1 MSAADRADF
10 VVVGAGIAG
19 LTAAVRA
26 AEAGCSVVI
35 LNKGPRWRAD
45 RAEQS
50 TSTFY
55 AQGGVAVVTVDDPL
69 DPGDPADS
77 VDLHLTDTL
86 AAGAGLT
93 DPAAARPILADGY
106 DAVWGLMEWGAEFD
120 RTAEGLLS
128 RTREGGHSVRR
139 IIHAGGDA
147 TGAAIQRAL
156 GARAT
161 ELGPGGLI
169 DVRDDAV
176 ATDVLLADGRAVG
189 VRYLREGA
197 EHAVYAPT
205 ILLATGGAGH
215 LYAATTNPAGATA
228 DGIGLALRAGAQVA
242 DLEFIQFHPTM
253 LYIDGAGAGGA
264 ARGRR
269 TLISEAVRGE
279 GGRLI
284 DVDGRSVTEGVHPL
298 GDLAPRD
305 VVANAVQAAILRT
318 GHPCV
323 YLDVTGVRGA
333 DGGFESRFPTVT
345 AGLVAS
351 GVDLS
356 SGRIPVVPGAH
367 YLCGGVVTDTS
378 GATCVPGLLVAGE
391 AARTGLHGGNRLAS
405 NSLLEGLVVGRR
417 SAALAVARRDVALPD
432 SAGAVAGTAPRVL
445 DRTILQDTMSRYA
458 ALGRDAAGLTAAA
471 GILDAAPAAP
481 GGPGTAREVED
492 AGLTLAARAVV
503 AAAAARTES
512 RGSHVRLDSPDS
524 SRDAVSH
531 VFRLDG
537 DELVRDAPERS
548 LTAAGG
554 QPALR

>member
-1 MSAADRADF
+1 MPDSMTAGKSDRADF

-19 LTAAVRA
+19 LTAAIRA

-35 LNKGPRWRAD
+35 LNNGPAWRAD

-55 AQGGVAVVTVDDPL
+55 AQGGVAVVTVEDPL

-93 DPAAARPILADGY
+93 DPVAARPILADGY
-106 DAVWGLMEWGAEFD
+106 DAVWGLMQWGADFD
-120 RTAEGLLS
+120 RAPDGLLS

-147 TGAAIQRAL
+147 TGAVIQRAL
-156 GARAT
+156 GSRVT
-161 ELGPGGLI
+161 ELTSHSPTPGSFVEVLDEAI
-169 DVRDDAV
+169 
-176 ATDVLLADGRAVG
+176 ATDVIRSGGRAVG
-189 VRYLREGA
+189 VRYLRDGA

-253 LYIDGAGAGGA
+253 LFVDGD
-264 ARGRR
+264 RGRR

-279 GGRLI
+279 GGRLV
-284 DVDGRSVTEGVHPL
+284 DVDGHSVTDGVHPL

-305 VVANAVQAAILRT
+305 VVANAVHAAIART

-323 YLDVTGVRGA
+323 YLDVTGVGA
-333 DGGFESRFPTVT
+333 AHGGFEVRFPTVT
-345 AGLVAS
+345 AGLMAS
-351 GVDLS
+351 GVDPS

-378 GATCVPGLLVAGE
+378 GATSVPGLLAAGE
-391 AARTGLHGGNRLAS
+391 VARTGLHGGNRLAS

-417 SAALAVARRDVALPD
+417 AASLAISRRDLSISEIADEADGPV
-432 SAGAVAGTAPRVL
+432 PRVL
-445 DRTILQDTMSRYA
+445 DRTALQDTMTRYA
-458 ALGRDAAGLTAAA
+458 ALGRDAAGLDAAV
-471 GILDAAPAAP
+471 GILDAAPRRPGAP
-481 GGPGTAREVED
+481 ATTREVED
-492 AGLTLAARAVV
+492 AALTLAARAVV
-503 AAAAARTES
+503 AAAAARTET
-512 RGSHVRLDSPDS
+512 RGSHVRLDYPGTS
-524 SRDAVSH
+524 SDAASH
-531 VFRLDG
+531 VFVLGG
-537 DELVRDAPERS
+537 DELVRDVRTPV
-548 LTAAGG
+548 
-554 QPALR
+554 